1 MTLRNSV
8 GHLHYFTR
16 ETALATLVDSG
27 YIVLDFFYT
36 TGILDLPAKTFKSQ
50 IARLPAKLLYKLN
63 QDLAAKLT
71 GGFSL
76 LVLAK

>member
-27 YIVLDFFYT
+27 YVILDFFYT
-36 TGILDLPAKTFKSQ
+36 AGILDLPSKTLKSR
-50 IARLPAKLLYKLN
+50 ISRIPAKLFYKLN